1 MLCQLRGIRS
11 HGALHRTTTEGRGA
25 RAQARRGHGGGN
37 QEQEKDA
44 RGAEQSARQQ
54 QREGGRE
61 KRTTTKVAGGERNL
75 SRFCGSTLNMQ
86 RCLRHVVAA
95 FHRIKPVYHKCKKR
109 ARLSSPASFS
119 ASPLHTSVREL
130 NVRRRAARSAGGPRE
145 RNSRPGLRIISRL
158 STVGVCTSDVLVE
171 RGASS
176 LPRLPERHA
185 GTVHARL
192 GLEVDHARLHQAWQ
206 HH

>member
-1 MLCQLRGIRS
+1 
-11 HGALHRTTTEGRGA
+11 
-25 RAQARRGHGGGN
+25 
-37 QEQEKDA
+37 
-44 RGAEQSARQQ
+44 
-54 QREGGRE
+54 
-61 KRTTTKVAGGERNL
+61 
-75 SRFCGSTLNMQ
+75 MQ

-95 FHRIKPVYHKCKKR
+95 FRMIKPVDSKCKKR

-119 ASPLHTSVREL
+119 ASFLHISVRGL
-130 NVRRRAARSAGGPRE
+130 NARRRAARSAGGPRE
-145 RNSRPGLRIISRL
+145 INSRPWLRIISRL

-171 RGASS
+171 REASS

-206 HH
+206 HHATEDLTAVCHAARECTAAPASKAVASTCLKRCSCGPEGRPPARAAAPASQVKIMQQQRR

>member
-1 MLCQLRGIRS
+1 
-11 HGALHRTTTEGRGA
+11 
-25 RAQARRGHGGGN
+25 
-37 QEQEKDA
+37 
-44 RGAEQSARQQ
+44 
-54 QREGGRE
+54 
-61 KRTTTKVAGGERNL
+61 
-75 SRFCGSTLNMQ
+75 MQ
-86 RCLRHVVAA
+86 FFLRHVVAA
-95 FHRIKPVYHKCKKR
+95 LHRIKPVYHKCKKR

-119 ASPLHTSVREL
+119 ASPLQTSVREL

-176 LPRLPERHA
+176 ITRLPERDA

-206 HH
+206 HRATEDLTAVCHAARERIAVPASEAAAPTCLKRCSCGPEGRPPARAAAPASHITIMQQERR

>member
-1 MLCQLRGIRS
+1 MVRRFFR
-11 HGALHRTTTEGRGA
+11 RTL
-25 RAQARRGHGGGN
+25 
-37 QEQEKDA
+37 D
-44 RGAEQSARQQ
+44 
-54 QREGGRE
+54 
-61 KRTTTKVAGGERNL
+61 
-75 SRFCGSTLNMQ
+75 MQ

-95 FHRIKPVYHKCKKR
+95 FHRIKHVYHKCKKR

-171 RGASS
+171 HGASS

-206 HH
+206 HHSTEDLTAVCHAARECNAVPASKAGAPTCLKRCSCGSEGRPPAQAAALASHITIMQQERR